1 MFKLNITYKNTHE
14 FSEKELEELFLS
26 VGWSSG
32 HFPDKLVIAMK
43 NFESVFT
50 AWDGDKLVGLV
61 SAMDD
66 GIMTAYVHYLLIRPE
81 YQGMGIGK
89 EFVDRIKEHYNDYLR
104 IVVVAYN
111 DEIEFYEHC
120 GFKKADDASPM
131 FITDLWT

>member
-1 MFKLNITYKNTHE
+1 MNITYKNTHE

-32 HFPDKLVIAMK
+32 HFPDKLAIAMK

-50 AWDGDKLVGLV
+50 AWDADKLVGLV

-89 EFVDRIKEHYNDYLR
+89 ELVDRIKEHYIDYLR

-111 DEIEFYEHC
+111 DEVEFYEHC

>member
-81 YQGMGIGK
+81 YQSMGIGK
-89 EFVDRIKEHYNDYLR
+89 ELVDRIKEHYNDYLR